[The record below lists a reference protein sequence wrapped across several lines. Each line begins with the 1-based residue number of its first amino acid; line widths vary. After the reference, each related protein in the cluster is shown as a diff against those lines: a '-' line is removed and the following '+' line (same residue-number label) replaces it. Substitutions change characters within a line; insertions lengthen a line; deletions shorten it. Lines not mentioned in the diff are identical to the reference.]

1 MRNFMPFV
9 VRAGAMIAAILSLAV
24 GCKHETPPQQAQQEF
39 HDYQERIREVIKDP
53 DRAQQMIELT
63 DDLQR
68 QVNQLRVQLANS
80 RAELAAMDANYNTTR
95 AEFEAVFRQQD
106 ADRQVLID
114 KAISARAQMSK
125 LLTESEWKSLH
136 DIGLETLDADLKAL
150 AS

>member
-1 MRNFMPFV
+1 MRNLTSII
-9 VRAGAMIAAILSLAV
+9 VRAGAMIAIVLSLAV

-39 HDYQERIREVIKDP
+39 HYYQQRIREVIKDP

-125 LLTESEWKSLH
+125 LLTESEWKSLR